1 MFECFTIA
9 GVVEVLLY
17 LSVALLCA
25 YELSDV
31 YITIGSNAYSA
42 SGFFFGI
49 LAQDLAINMLFICR
63 MVFNGKAFS
72 SQ

>member
-9 GVVEVLLY
+9 GAVEVLLY
-17 LSVALLCA
+17 LSLALLCA
-25 YELSDV
+25 YELSVV
-31 YITIGSNAYSA
+31 YITAGSNAYSA
-42 SGFFFGI
+42 FCFFFGVS
-49 LAQDLAINMLFICR
+49 AQALAINMLFICR